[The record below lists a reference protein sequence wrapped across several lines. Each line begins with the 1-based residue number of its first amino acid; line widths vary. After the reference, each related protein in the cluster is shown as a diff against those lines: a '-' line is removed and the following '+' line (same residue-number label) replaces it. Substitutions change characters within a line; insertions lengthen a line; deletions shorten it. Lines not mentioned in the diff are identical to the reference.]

1 LSAGVIL
8 AAAVAASAPSTA
20 VTPFP
25 AAFFAAQRPNTALDM
40 VRLLPGFA
48 LDTGDQVR
56 GFAGSAGNVLIDGAR
71 PAAKDDPLDEILKR
85 IPASS
90 VVRIDV
96 IRGGAPGIDM
106 HGKTVLANIIRRPGG
121 QSLVVSASETTV
133 EDGRVFWGVR
143 IEGSKTIGPTAWE
156 GSILAARGND
166 DGAADGTRVQ
176 VTPSGAHLEDAQEL
190 SQGAAYNWK
199 ATGAVET
206 PAWGGKLR
214 LNASLFINPYDYTQ
228 ADYVQAP
235 PPPSL
240 DLERDHNKQS
250 TAEVGAR
257 YDRAVGGSASLETFV
272 LQQFGELRYTAH
284 YDAPD
289 DIEFYRIAKE
299 TSESIVRS
307 TVTLNPAPAISV
319 ETGGEG
325 DFNWLL
331 AHTNYIVN
339 AEPVFVPAANVRV
352 TEARGELFGL
362 ATWKAS
368 RTLTVLGGLRVEA
381 SHIASTGDVVSGRT
395 FVFPK
400 PRLLLTWSPDDADQ
414 VRLRIEREVGQLN
427 FDDFT
432 GSNSSLSDGAVRAGN
447 PNLSPQSDWVYEAAY
462 DRRFWGGAQVT
473 FTVRHYQISDVI
485 DRVPILSPAGDY
497 DAAGNIGSGT
507 KDEAA
512 LALTLPTDRLGVKN
526 GTLSGLG
533 TIRQSEVIDPTTGQ
547 RRSISGLHPNDWEA
561 HFTQGLPRWK
571 AKWGLDVFGQWSETY
586 YRFDEIDI
594 DKLKTYASLFGEYQ
608 PRPDFTVRLEIDNLG
623 ARAFR
628 HVREVW
634 PDLRSET
641 PLEYTDIRD
650 LHGGRAYYVRLRK
663 TFG

>member
-8 AAAVAASAPSTA
+8 AAAAAVAPSAA
-20 VTPFP
+20 VTPYP
-25 AAFFAAQRPNTALDM
+25 AAYFAPQRPTTALDM

-48 LDTGDQVR
+48 LDLGDQVR

-85 IPASS
+85 IPASQ

-96 IRGGAPGIDM
+96 IRGGAPGINM
-106 HGKTVLANIIRRPGG
+106 HGKSVLANIIRRSGG
-121 QSLVVSASETTV
+121 QSLIVSASTTAV

-143 IEGSKTIGPTAWE
+143 VEGSKTAGPTTWE
-156 GSILAARGND
+156 GSLLAARGYD

-176 VTPSGAHLEDAQEL
+176 VTPSGTHLEDANEVAR
-190 SQGAAYNWK
+190 GAAYNWK
-199 ATGAVET
+199 ATGSVET

-214 LNASLFINPYDYTQ
+214 LNASLYINPYDYTQ
-228 ADYVQAP
+228 ADFGYAP
-235 PPPSL
+235 PPPSE
-240 DLERDHNKQS
+240 DLEHDHDKQS

-257 YDRAVGGSASLETFV
+257 YDRDLGQRASLETYV
-272 LQQFGELRYTAH
+272 LQQFGERRYTAH

-289 DIEFYRIAKE
+289 DIEFYRLAKE
-299 TSESIVRS
+299 TSESILRN
-307 TVTLNPAPAISV
+307 TVILNPAPTVSV

-331 AHTNYIVN
+331 AHTNYVVN
-339 AEPVFVPAANVRV
+339 AEPVAVPAANVRV
-352 TEARGELFGL
+352 TEARGEVFGI

-381 SHIASTGDVVSGRT
+381 SHIASTGDVVSGHT
-395 FVFPK
+395 FVYPK
-400 PRLLLTWSPDDADQ
+400 PRLLLTWSPDAADQ
-414 VRLRIEREVGQLN
+414 VRLRVEHEVSQLN

-432 GSNSSLSDGAVRAGN
+432 GSNNSLSNGAVRAGN
-447 PNLSPQSDWVYEAAY
+447 PNLSPQTDWVYEAAY
-462 DRRFWGGAQVT
+462 DRRFWRGAQVT
-473 FTVRHYQISDVI
+473 VTLRHYQISDVI
-485 DRVPILSPAGDY
+485 DRKPILSADGNY

-526 GTLSGLG
+526 GTLSGQG
-533 TIRQSEVIDPTTGQ
+533 TIRQSQVIDPTTGQ
-547 RRSISGLHPNDWEA
+547 RRSISGLHPSDWEA

-571 AKWGLDVFGQWSETY
+571 SKWGLDVFGQWNETY

-608 PRPDFTVRLEIDNLG
+608 PRPDLSIRLEVDNLG

-628 HVREVW
+628 HVREVY
-634 PDLRSET
+634 PDLRSAT

-650 LHGGRAYYVRLRK
+650 LHGGRAYYLRLRK